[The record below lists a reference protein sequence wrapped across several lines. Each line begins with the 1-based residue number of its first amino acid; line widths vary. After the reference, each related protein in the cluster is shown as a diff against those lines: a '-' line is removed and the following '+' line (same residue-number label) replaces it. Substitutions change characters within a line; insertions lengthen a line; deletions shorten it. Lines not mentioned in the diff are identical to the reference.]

1 MSDLVLSMMIFNN
14 IRYEFK
20 LISKPMDPT
29 EPKLNQKK
37 KNVDVEVYFS
47 CALSKTG

>member
-37 KNVDVEVYFS
+37 NVDVEVCFS
-47 CALSKTG
+47 CALSKTS